1 MRSAGAPLGRDPF
14 TAAQPGPRAPE
25 DHLLAPTRP
34 EERLPQLHA
43 LAVITAQ
50 EQTLPGWEEREDH
63 QVGDAPGI
71 CLLEPRRR
79 RKLLPGTGSF
89 TVATAARSYPTAEA
103 RLSSGR
109 IVKGSASPYRQ
120 GLRTHG
126 ECFLGSLLPW
136 RRRVPELP
144 ANSEHSC
151 FSDHSITHVGKW
163 LNF

>member
-1 MRSAGAPLGRDPF
+1 MEIPRKARTVPAHHRCAPCHSPGCDQQELRWAGTPSQQLSPVPQPQRTTLPL
-14 TAAQPGPRAPE
+14 QPARRKGSPSYTPS
-25 DHLLAPTRP
+25 
-34 EERLPQLHA
+34 
-43 LAVITAQ
+43 LAVIAVQ

-63 QVGDAPGI
+63 QVGVAPGI

-103 RLSSGR
+103 RLSPGQ

-126 ECFLGSLLPW
+126 ERFLGALLPW
-136 RRRVPELP
+136 RR
-144 ANSEHSC
+144 
-151 FSDHSITHVGKW
+151 
-163 LNF
+163 